1 MHARSYDTSSLFKI
15 FLTQSNTLK
24 YLSTSYVTEYSS
36 YSVSFFAYFC
46 LFITHYILSSSV
58 AHPLTMMPFY
68 SDSLS
73 SVEHSSTM
81 MTFFLPLSAEQLCE
95 KVLSTRN
102 SFNSL
107 STVEQT
113 CEVGICFV
121 ALISV
126 LMNRYLCHN
135 ALSALMHNNYNIV
148 EILKFNGN
156 DMNKALHAN
165 KNICMDMENIG
176 HKNETGIFRKSTKAF
191 IDGKKK
197 KSTIWCYYATKLD
210 TKANKP
216 KDNMAS

>member
-1 MHARSYDTSSLFKI
+1 MFVYNELYFV
-15 FLTQSNTLK
+15 FLC
-24 YLSTSYVTEYSS
+24 STSVDNDA
-36 YSVSFFAYFC
+36 F
-46 LFITHYILSSSV
+46 LFGFVVLRRTFV
-58 AHPLTMMPFY
+58 
-68 SDSLS
+68 DNDD
-73 SVEHSSTM
+73 
-81 MTFFLPLSAEQLCE
+81 FFLPLSAEQLCE

-165 KNICMDMENIG
+165 KNICMDVENIG